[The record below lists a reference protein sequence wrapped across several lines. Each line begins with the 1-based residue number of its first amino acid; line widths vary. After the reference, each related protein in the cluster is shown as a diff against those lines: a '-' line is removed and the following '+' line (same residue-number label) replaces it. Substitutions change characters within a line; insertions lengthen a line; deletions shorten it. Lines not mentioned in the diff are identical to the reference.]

1 MREKSALTVNP
12 ATALSER
19 AKAFQPPADN
29 LINTNRRTTMDK
41 QQIMQKIKQYQEA
54 QKHIETN
61 DTYEA
66 IYADDARLCEE
77 YEQAEA
83 RG

>member
-1 MREKSALTVNP
+1 
-12 ATALSER
+12 
-19 AKAFQPPADN
+19 
-29 LINTNRRTTMDK
+29 MDK
-41 QQIMQKIKQYQEA
+41 QQIMKKIEQYQEA

-77 YEQAEA
+77 FEQAEA